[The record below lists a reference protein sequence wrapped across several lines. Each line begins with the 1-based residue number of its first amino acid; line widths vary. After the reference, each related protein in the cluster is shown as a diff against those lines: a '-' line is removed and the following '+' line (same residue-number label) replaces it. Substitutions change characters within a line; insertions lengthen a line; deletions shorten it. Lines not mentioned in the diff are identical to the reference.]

1 MLTTT
6 TAREATM
13 VTCPGLCGG
22 KCGAEQVAAF
32 GLIEFEAT
40 TVEVSACSALLAQGW
55 EGPQEVLRKSQADRL
70 FPAEAMV
77 RHADGLVWF
86 RA

>member
-1 MLTTT
+1 MVT
-6 TAREATM
+6 TAARKVTM

-22 KCGAEQVAAF
+22 KCGGEQVAAF
-32 GLIEFEAT
+32 GLAEFEAM

-55 EGPQEVLRKSQADRL
+55 EGPQEVLYKSQADRL

-77 RHADGLVWF
+77 RHADGFTWF
-86 RA
+86 QA